1 MVGEVNESRAVLND
15 IPCTALIDTG
25 SQVTTLSETFWKLH
39 LVDCPIQPLGDI
51 IEVEG
56 AGGCKVPFLGYIEVS
71 ISFPQNVNGT
81 SETMD
86 AVVLVVPD
94 TAFNLKTPLLIGTN
108 LIRRC
113 KDNCIDR
120 LGPCFLQRIKPDGA
134 WSVAYKHLG
143 HQEKALR
150 KSMQVVRVHSET
162 GASLVVQ
169 SQNSTVVW
177 TKIRTKNV
185 GGSFPT
191 LLDDSDSELP
201 KPLQI
206 VPSLVEIEMNGR
218 NQFVPIE
225 VLNPSD
231 KPVTLQA
238 STVIGKLQP
247 VSVVSNE
254 SLASSSGRST
264 SSCDGSTSFEFS
276 FPSHMTDD
284 QRSQASKLLNEWND
298 RVFAQDDFDLGR
310 TNKSLDESQNFCL
323 VIEYF

>member
-113 KDNCIDR
+113 KGNCMID
-120 LGPCFLQRIKPDGA
+120 LNLVSCKELNQMVPGLLRI
-134 WSVAYKHLG
+134 
-143 HQEKALR
+143 
-150 KSMQVVRVHSET
+150 
-162 GASLVVQ
+162 
-169 SQNSTVVW
+169 N
-177 TKIRTKNV
+177 
-185 GGSFPT
+185 T
-191 LLDDSDSELP
+191 LDI
-201 KPLQI
+201 K
-206 VPSLVEIEMNGR
+206 R
-218 NQFVPIE
+218 
-225 VLNPSD
+225 
-231 KPVTLQA
+231 
-238 STVIGKLQP
+238 
-247 VSVVSNE
+247 
-254 SLASSSGRST
+254 
-264 SSCDGSTSFEFS
+264 
-276 FPSHMTDD
+276 
-284 QRSQASKLLNEWND
+284 KLLGNLCKLFECTV
-298 RVFAQDDFDLGR
+298 RRELH
-310 TNKSLDESQNFCL
+310 
-323 VIEYF
+323 